1 MRPSPT
7 HNASIQVAL
16 LLTGL
21 LAWSAPPTAA
31 AEPKELAVG
40 LQITSTLNYP
50 NTPMSVTIDFADL
63 IRQRRI
69 DGVLDSNSIRVI
81 NSASGQAVRS
91 ARTEDFAYSD
101 RGRIEWVVASPEHTT
116 WSIRFRTVDALARPP
131 LQPADQVPAVGVG
144 DLLRYN
150 SGTNRPITSFY
161 SAELHDLTGDGRPD
175 LVGSWNYAYRDRDPW
190 AAPILYP
197 ALETGSPT
205 RFGDLQRLRYF
216 EPNTPETIRDLHTAY
231 SSVDCVDFNSD
242 GRLDLLYLNASTR
255 TARIL
260 LGTTRRQ
267 PGGVPLF
274 QADRSISVPRSNH
287 CQAVDLDGDNDLDLV
302 FANQWLQ
309 NTADEGWPLK
319 LAAPAQLDLPAGCAF
334 ADLDSDGRLD
344 AIHSES
350 PAENATGG
358 RLLWRR
364 RLATV
369 APTFQ
374 PPVLLKSITES
385 DITMVSAST
394 LNDDTVLCVQH
405 DAFQQLTFYRQL
417 KTTPLRFTRLG
428 RAESPS
434 AVLALSD
441 QAWPCLCDWDGDGD
455 QDLLVGGGYGWPRV
469 VINHG
474 TDKQPS
480 YREAQKILSDS
491 KPIRLLRNPIL
502 GPPNSSHNMGYS
514 YPVLVD
520 WDNDGR
526 RDLLC
531 PNETN
536 RIFWFQNLAPPG
548 TSPRFGP
555 RRQIHCEGFPDS
567 VRLKTLSAVTAASPK
582 SNNGVYPFEPTRP
595 FMWRTGNAVADFNGD
610 GLLDFVTLDGS
621 VARAALFVQ
630 SRDTRGN
637 LKLKRQANIRL
648 EDGRLL
654 TDAVV
659 NRSSHWTESFR
670 AVDWNRD
677 GLIDLVYSVAGSHGG
692 TLENGSIYLLK
703 NVGTR
708 TAPLFQAPTT
718 FKCYGRPI
726 RVTNHGPHPWVGDYN
741 GDGLPDLIACVEW
754 SVYPYYAHAA
764 LMMPEPPRYRLL
776 GH

>member
-1 MRPSPT
+1 MRPSPP
-7 HNASIQVAL
+7 HNTSIQVAL

-21 LAWSAPPTAA
+21 LAWSAQPTAA

-40 LQITSTLNYP
+40 LQITSTLTYP

-69 DGVLDSNSIRVI
+69 AGVLDSNSIRVI

-302 FANQWLQ
+302 FASQWLQ
-309 NTADEGWPLK
+309 NTADDGWPLK
-319 LAAPAQLDLPAGCAF
+319 LANPVQLDLPAGCAF

-394 LNDDTVLCVQH
+394 LNDDTILCVQH

-417 KTTPLRFTRLG
+417 KTTPLRFVRLG

-469 VINHG
+469 VINHLPG
-474 TDKQPS
+474 SPEDPLGQQTHPPASQPHS
-480 YREAQKILSDS
+480 RTPQQQ
-491 KPIRLLRNPIL
+491 PQHGLLVP
-502 GPPNSSHNMGYS
+502 
-514 YPVLVD
+514 
-520 WDNDGR
+520 
-526 RDLLC
+526 
-531 PNETN
+531 
-536 RIFWFQNLAPPG
+536 
-548 TSPRFGP
+548 GP
-555 RRQIHCEGFPDS
+555 RRLGQRRTQRPALPQRDQSHLLVPEPGSTRHVTTLRTKTADPLR
-567 VRLKTLSAVTAASPK
+567 RLPR
-582 SNNGVYPFEPTRP
+582 FWPTENSLGR
-595 FMWRTGNAVADFNGD
+595 N
-610 GLLDFVTLDGS
+610 
-621 VARAALFVQ
+621 
-630 SRDTRGN
+630 
-637 LKLKRQANIRL
+637 
-648 EDGRLL
+648 GRL
-654 TDAVV
+654 A
-659 NRSSHWTESFR
+659 E
-670 AVDWNRD
+670 
-677 GLIDLVYSVAGSHGG
+677 I
-692 TLENGSIYLLK
+692 
-703 NVGTR
+703 
-708 TAPLFQAPTT
+708 Q
-718 FKCYGRPI
+718 
-726 RVTNHGPHPWVGDYN
+726 
-741 GDGLPDLIACVEW
+741 
-754 SVYPYYAHAA
+754 
-764 LMMPEPPRYRLL
+764 
-776 GH
+776 